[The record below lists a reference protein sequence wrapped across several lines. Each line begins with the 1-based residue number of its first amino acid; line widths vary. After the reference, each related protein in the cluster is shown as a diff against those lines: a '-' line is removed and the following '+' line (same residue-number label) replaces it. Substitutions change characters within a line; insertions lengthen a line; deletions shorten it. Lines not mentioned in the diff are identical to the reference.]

1 MARGVLRLV
10 AMPVDT
16 HSSSTTWTVL
26 LHVIMWTTMTVG
38 FIMVWV
44 VLLMH

>member
-1 MARGVLRLV
+1 MARVVLRLG
-10 AMPVDT
+10 AMPADT
-16 HSSSTTWTVL
+16 HSPSATWTVL